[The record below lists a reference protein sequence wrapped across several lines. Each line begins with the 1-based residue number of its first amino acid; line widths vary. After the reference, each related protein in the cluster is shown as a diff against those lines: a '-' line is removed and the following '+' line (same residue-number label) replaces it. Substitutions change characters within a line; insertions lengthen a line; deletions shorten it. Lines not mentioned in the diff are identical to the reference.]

1 MIFRNYEYFLTIAD
15 SGSLT
20 KAAEQLYVSQP
31 SLSQYLKR
39 LESSL
44 GVELFDH
51 KSSPLKLTY
60 IGQRYY
66 NYVKCQAAG

>member
-1 MIFRNYEYFLTIAD
+1 MIFRNYEYFLAIAD

-39 LESSL
+39 LATSL

-51 KSSPLKLTY
+51 
-60 IGQRYY
+60 
-66 NYVKCQAAG
+66 